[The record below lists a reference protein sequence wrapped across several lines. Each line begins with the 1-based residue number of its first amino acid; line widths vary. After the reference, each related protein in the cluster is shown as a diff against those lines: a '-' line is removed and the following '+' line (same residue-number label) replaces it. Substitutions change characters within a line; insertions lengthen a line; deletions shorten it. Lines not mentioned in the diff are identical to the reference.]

1 MASDSKAQPAKNKQQ
16 RDPPKEIQS
25 IITRYDPYPANWNFQ
40 QRKERELFQVVVK
53 NIPETVTTL
62 LLYLLDHSQSPIS
75 HLGCKAFK
83 VVQKKSTSKLITY
96 YKN

>member
-1 MASDSKAQPAKNKQQ
+1 MWQLCKLMTEGIGGSQ

-25 IITRYDPYPANWNFQ
+25 YPANWNFQ